1 MIGLV
6 VASLSGCARLDR
18 RDDHA
23 LDPNLIEPATT
34 ASADGEHGD
43 GGARRDHAV
52 VRAQGGSAP
61 ATDNPPIPPI
71 PDGSLPGEAPEP
83 ADELAAEA
91 AAVVAADDA
100 AARQELQPRRPRGLS
115 SIARNRA
122 LYDETPYQRQPRLD
136 EDPLDGSD
144 VPMSQRDPFLAPWLI
159 NLINQDR
166 WRLDDDPD
174 RARRDR
180 LRRRA
185 KIDIRD
191 PDPDTANFPNGAY
204 TLPKGR
210 AYIENSPLGLYGPS
224 KTIGASYNWEYLVR
238 YGLTDNL
245 EFRLFSNG
253 FTVAQTSHGHSTS
266 GVSPLAFDFKY
277 HFWEENPDYFVPA
290 MGVEVYLLSTFGSP
304 AFNAGT
310 QPSINLLFDQ
320 SLPFDVGLEYN
331 LGITGTQDLQGAS
344 IYQVSFQWSFQ
355 RQVVKDFDV
364 FFHGFYNHAALP
376 RFQSL
381 LPSSA
386 IDQSKAVVMGLGGIW
401 TVSDRVAI
409 FGSYNL
415 GCTPSSPSHIILT
428 GFAYAF

>member
-1 MIGLV
+1 MAGNRLWTISLV
-6 VASLSGCARLDR
+6 LACLSGCAHLSDGERAAARLG
-18 RDDHA
+18 
-23 LDPNLIEPATT
+23 LDWPKATR
-34 ASADGEHGD
+34 ASARTLDD
-43 GGARRDHAV
+43 AI
-52 VRAQGGSAP
+52 VRAQAP
-61 ATDNPPIPPI
+61 SPPI
-71 PDGSLPGEAPEP
+71 PDGSLPGEAP
-83 ADELAAEA
+83 AETNEA
-91 AAVVAADDA
+91 TEVAAVVAADDA
-100 AARQELQPRRPRGLS
+100 QARAEQRGARVGLS

-144 VPMSQRDPFLAPWLI
+144 VPLAERDPFLAPWLI

-166 WRLDDDPD
+166 WRLDDDPE

-210 AYIENSPLGLYGPS
+210 AYIETSPVGFYGPS
-224 KTIGASYNWEYLVR
+224 KTAGASYNWEYLAR

-253 FTVAQTSHGHSTS
+253 FAVAPTSRGRTTS
-266 GVSPLAFDFKY
+266 GVGPLAFDFKY

-290 MGVEVYLLSTFGSP
+290 MGAEIYVQTTFGSP
-304 AFNAGT
+304 AFNDGT

-331 LGITGTQDLQGAS
+331 IGITGTQDLQGAS
-344 IYQVSFQWSFQ
+344 LYQLSFQWSFQ

-376 RFQSL
+376 SL
-381 LPSSA
+381 ETLRSASA
-386 IDQSKAVVMGLGGIW
+386 IEQSKALVMGLGGIW
-401 TVSDRVAI
+401 TVNDRVAI

-415 GCTPSSPSHIILT
+415 GFTPSSPSHIILT

>member
-1 MIGLV
+1 MAGNRLRRISLV
-6 VASLSGCARLDR
+6 LASLSGCAQWHDAERPGTVMGVSR
-18 RDDHA
+18 PGSEVEGNRPARD
-23 LDPNLIEPATT
+23 EW
-34 ASADGEHGD
+34 
-43 GGARRDHAV
+43 V
-52 VRAQGGSAP
+52 VRAQAVSDAAP
-61 ATDNPPIPPI
+61 PLPAAT
-71 PDGSLPGEAPEP
+71 LP
-83 ADELAAEA
+83 ADTPRVVDEIAAE
-91 AAVVAADDA
+91 AAVVAADDR
-100 AARQELQPRRPRGLS
+100 AARSEQRLPLQNLS

-122 LYDETPYQRQPRLD
+122 LYDETPYQRQPRLN

-144 VPMSQRDPFLAPWLI
+144 VPVSERDPFLAPWLI

-185 KIDIRD
+185 RIDIRD

-210 AYIENSPLGLYGPS
+210 AYIESSPVGFYGPS
-224 KTIGASYNWEYLVR
+224 KNSRSSYQWDYLAR

-253 FTVAQTSHGHSTS
+253 FAVAETKGGHTTT
-266 GVSPLAFDFKY
+266 GVAPLAFDFKY

-290 MGVEVYLLSTFGSP
+290 MGAEIYLQTSFGSP

-320 SLPFDVGLEYN
+320 TLPFEIGLEYN
-331 LGITGTQDLQGAS
+331 VGITGTQDLEGATL
-344 IYQVSFQWSFQ
+344 YQFSFQWSFQ

-364 FFHGFYNHAALP
+364 FFHGFYNDAALP
-376 RFQSL
+376 RISSL
-381 LPSSA
+381 LPLSA
-386 IDQSKAVVMGLGGIW
+386 IEQSKAVVMGLGGIW
-401 TVSDRVAI
+401 TVNDRLAI

-415 GCTPSSPSHIILT
+415 GVTPTSPSHIILT